1 MLVIDDKNNKR
12 PNLEISKEIAV
23 SRSADE
29 VQETDS
35 QKEKR
40 SRPMTT

>member
-1 MLVIDDKNNKR
+1 MNNMQR
-12 PNLEISKEIAV
+12 REISEKIAV

-35 QKEKR
+35 QEEKR
-40 SRPMTT
+40 SRPMNT